1 MDVTFLV
8 ETPLLALLFLMGSGA
23 LSGVSIALQKMGRLQ
38 AEEEFKKGPLLF
50 FYRSLLPKLFGE
62 RKWEGL
68 SFLITFTKQLVHLCY
83 AFTAF
88 FFLIFQEPFSNVFKT
103 LEQRGNP
110 LDPLWVMAIALLT
123 ISFSLIVNF
132 ALSIVGSAK
141 PLLLLRTLSPFASFF
156 LILCA
161 PVSVP
166 LCKFLQN
173 VTKTPMRGSPPAF
186 PLREKVLEILD
197 ESDIGRYLDLSEEKF
212 ILSVISFRE
221 RIVREVMV
229 PRIDVFSLPI
239 DTTIRQASQTLL
251 SERYSRIP
259 VYKESVDNIVGLLHY
274 KDLFDSCARTFDQKQ
289 FSDHLD
295 SSVEKL
301 IKPVLYTPETK
312 KISHLLQEFRSK
324 QMHLA
329 IVVDEYGGTEG
340 IVTIEDILEELVG
353 EISDEYDSDEEVL
366 FSLIPGGGWIVDAKM
381 SIIDIEEDLGIKIPH
396 SHEYDTIG
404 GFIFHRAGAIPSAGW
419 RIHHDD
425 FDLEV
430 LSSSERLIE
439 KIRITPHQTK

>member
-1 MDVTFLV
+1 MDVSFLT
-8 ETPLLALLFLMGSGA
+8 ETPLLALLFLLGTGT
-23 LSGVSIALQKMGRLQ
+23 LSGLTIALQKMGRLQ
-38 AEEEFKKGPLLF
+38 AEEEFKQSPLLF
-50 FYRSLLPKLFGE
+50 FYHSLLPKLFGE
-62 RKWEGL
+62 KKWEGL
-68 SFLITFTKQLVHLCY
+68 SFLLTFTKQLMHLCY

-88 FFLIFQEPFSNVFKT
+88 FFLIFQDPFTSVFKT
-103 LEQRGNP
+103 LHERGNP
-110 LDPLWVMAIALLT
+110 LDPLWVMLIALVT
-123 ISFSLIVNF
+123 IAFSLTVNF
-132 ALSIVGSAK
+132 ALSLIGSAK
-141 PLLLLRTLSPFASFF
+141 PQFLLRTLSPFASFF

-161 PVSVP
+161 PISVP
-166 LCKFLQN
+166 LCKFLQS
-173 VTKTPMRGSPPAF
+173 VTKTPARGSTPSF

-197 ESDIGRYLDLSEEKF
+197 ESDIGRYLDPNEEKF

-239 DTTIRQASQTLL
+239 DTTIRQASQNLL

-259 VYKESVDNIVGLLHY
+259 VYRDSVDNIIGLLHY
-274 KDLFDSCARTFDQKQ
+274 KDLFDSCVRAFDQKQ
-289 FSDHLD
+289 FSEHLD
-295 SSVEKL
+295 SPIEKL

-353 EISDEYDSDEEVL
+353 EISDEYDSDEELL
-366 FSLIPGGGWIVDAKM
+366 FSLVPGGGWIVDAKM
-381 SIIDIEEDLGIKIPH
+381 SIIDIEEDLGVKIPH
-396 SHEYDTIG
+396 SPEYDTIG

-419 RIHHDD
+419 RIHHDE

-430 LSSSERLIE
+430 LSSSERSIE
-439 KIRITPHQTK
+439 KIRITPHQSK